1 MGKCPQPVTDSSD
14 TKPIDSNETID
25 LVDNAKKIGF
35 SFRTIPV
42 EDKRVTSS
50 ADYRLMSVEDKPKT
64 TTVPKPVDNKSK
76 NTSIGFTPVVV
87 TTTTSTKKP
96 VKL

>member
-1 MGKCPQPVTDSSD
+1 MGKCPQPV
-14 TKPIDSNETID
+14 IDSNETID

-42 EDKRVTSS
+42 EDKRVTSE
-50 ADYRLMSVEDKPKT
+50 DYRLMSVEDKPKT
-64 TTVPKPVDNKSK
+64 STVPMPVENKSK
-76 NTSIGFTPVVV
+76 KYTATPIGFKPEVV
-87 TTTTSTKKP
+87 TISTKKP